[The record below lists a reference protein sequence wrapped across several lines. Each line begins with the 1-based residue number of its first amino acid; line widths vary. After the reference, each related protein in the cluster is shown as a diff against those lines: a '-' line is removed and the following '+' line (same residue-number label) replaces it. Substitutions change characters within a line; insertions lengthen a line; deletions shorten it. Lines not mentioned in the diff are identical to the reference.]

1 MAAAMFHEV
10 YSCSM
15 KFHFCHIFHIY
26 VICFIMYLLYIYMY
40 IVCFKILLYISIF
53 YYLILNLCDNVFIF
67 IICTRYVF

>member
-1 MAAAMFHEV
+1 MAAAMLHEV

-15 KFHFCHIFHIY
+15 KFYFCHIFHIY

-53 YYLILNLCDNVFIF
+53 TLFDFNFV
-67 IICTRYVF
+67 